1 MHSIENEGIRSIDH
15 ASDPF
20 GKMLSLLLSLPQQQ
34 RMTRRI
40 LEWMGYNLG
49 KWIYLLDAYSDIEND
64 IKSNSYYVLVLK
76 YGKDRTPWRIRNDS
90 RQEVEFVLKTCLAE
104 IVKAYELLDIKQN
117 AELLEN
123 IIYLGLANKTRT
135 ILNEAFCY

>member
-1 MHSIENEGIRSIDH
+1 M
-15 ASDPF
+15 
-20 GKMLSLLLSLPQQQ
+20 
-34 RMTRRI
+34 
-40 LEWMGYNLG
+40 
-49 KWIYLLDAYSDIEND
+49 
-64 IKSNSYYVLVLK
+64 
-76 YGKDRTPWRIRNDS
+76 
-90 RQEVEFVLKTCLAE
+90 LKTCLAE